1 MLAEAVAPYGG
12 TIIWRC
18 FVYNCQQDWRDEKT
32 DRARA
37 GYDNFA
43 PLNGQFAESRFV
55 QRYQYSASDAL
66 QYQPDVFVYEIP
78 ERFLE
83 QLGTLIS

>member
-1 MLAEAVAPYGG
+1 MSLKKKLYFCGDSYRWY
-12 TIIWRC
+12 IQYI
-18 FVYNCQQDWRDEKT
+18 
-32 DRARA
+32 
-37 GYDNFA
+37 
-43 PLNGQFAESRFV
+43 LNGQFAESRFV